1 MMKLRIDD
9 GLPLVSLSLTY
20 GKQTIKLSNVLFDTG
35 CASTIFDTDLMV
47 NIGLYLDMIN
57 GTAKRM
63 YGVGGA
69 SELCY
74 EQVVEDLQIGNFNL
88 PFLKLQLGMTREPYG
103 FDGILGIDF
112 MTAVGL
118 KVDFKELNIK
128 HD

>member
-88 PFLKLQLGMTREPYG
+88 PFFKLQLGMTREPYG

-128 HD
+128 YD